1 MIPVLNSELNL
12 KPFKTIKDP
21 EAFQLLAD
29 DTRRKMVF
37 LLRVKEMTVSQ
48 IADELHVTPQA
59 VYHHIKKLRKG
70 DLVEV
75 AREERIGHLIE
86 SYYRA
91 TAETFTFSVGKS
103 SHSAKA
109 SKEQINAVLDALKK
123 VGFRV
128 EYNKDI
134 ISQLVSVQADLEKCC
149 QIGESE
155 NKISELED
163 VDFPTKLTVTEWAS
177 ILSMSDEQF
186 TKDEELRRKFRNL
199 LTSLIRKQ

>member
-1 MIPVLNSELNL
+1 MI
-12 KPFKTIKDP
+12 
-21 EAFQLLAD
+21 
-29 DTRRKMVF
+29 F

-59 VYHHIKKLRKG
+59 VYHHIKKLQKG

-86 SYYRA
+86 SYYRT
-91 TAETFTFSVGKS
+91 TAETFTFSLGKS
-103 SHSAKA
+103 SHSAKV

-123 VGFRV
+123 VGFKV

-149 QIGESE
+149 QIGEFES
-155 NKISELED
+155 KISELED

-177 ILSMSDEQF
+177 ILLMSDEQF
-186 TKDEELRRKFRNL
+186 AKDEELRRKFRNL
-199 LTSLIRKQ
+199 LTSLIKKQ